1 LTLSDN
7 RYKLVSDYTVE
18 QHFKATIKDLI
29 RDLSG
34 GIAEVAVENITE
46 GKEMINKMFGFK

>member
-1 LTLSDN
+1 
-7 RYKLVSDYTVE
+7 
-18 QHFKATIKDLI
+18 LI

-34 GIAEVAVENITE
+34 GIAEVAVENIE